1 MSESPNR
8 DRDSE
13 AGLSASPEPPGRRTS
28 QSASAARAAEI
39 ARIRRMTPMERMSLA
54 LALGRRRRELEAL
67 RAVRA
72 GRQ

>member
-13 AGLSASPEPPGRRTS
+13 AGLSASREPPGRRTS
-28 QSASAARAAEI
+28 RSASAARAAEI

-54 LALGRRRRELEAL
+54 MALGRRRRELEAL
-67 RAVRA
+67 RAVGA